1 MRSFVSLFT
10 LVCSIVSYVNAMDT
24 AMDRVLIIGA
34 GPSGLATAKV
44 FQDKGIPTDIIEK
57 RDTLESDGAGI
68 AIPANGTWALKQLGI
83 DISASARH
91 IPSMIFTDAQGDILT
106 HEDIRSIHPDGDQFY
121 SLTRKQLIDSLKN
134 GLKHP
139 ENIRMG
145 TRVSSL
151 EEKEGG
157 VRVGFSD
164 ETEGFYSLV
173 IACDGI
179 HSQIRKIFHPEERAE
194 FLNLHVWRTVIDA
207 PEIEIPTYMM
217 GGDCLVLLYPLPNG
231 KAYVYGHLFQETPT
245 EVATPFVEVFQNFG
259 GMVPSVLE
267 KMTQQGPKFYTH
279 HMEKSHSVR
288 FRPDESSHILLIGDA
303 AHGFGPMLQNG
314 AAQAFEDA
322 YVLKLLLENG
332 ASFKDLITSFEE
344 RRRPR
349 VQMVFDASNTKIR
362 VISNPVEAEAIKTS
376 VRTNGAPNVNG
387 FKILMKT
394 NP

>member
-1 MRSFVSLFT
+1 MRSFLT
-10 LVCSIVSYVNAMDT
+10 MLLLVCFPMDYANTMDT
-24 AMDRVLIIGA
+24 AMGNVLIIGA
-34 GPSGLATAKV
+34 GPSGLAAAKV
-44 FQDKGIPTDIIEK
+44 LQERGIPTDIIEK
-57 RDTLESDGAGI
+57 REDLESDGAGI
-68 AIPANGTWALKQLGI
+68 AVPANGTWALKQIGI

-91 IPSMIFTDAQGDILT
+91 VPSMIFTDAQGDILT
-106 HEDIRSIHPDGDQFY
+106 HEDIRNIHPHGNQFY
-121 SLTRKQLIDSLKN
+121 SLTRKQLMDFLKS

-139 ENIRMG
+139 ENIRLS
-145 TRVSSL
+145 TTISSL
-151 EEKEGG
+151 EEKEDG
-157 VRVGFSD
+157 VCVCFSD
-164 ETEGFYSLV
+164 KTEGFYSLV

-179 HSQIRKIFHPEERAE
+179 HSQVRKLFHPEESAE

-207 PEIEIPTYMM
+207 PEIEVPTYIM
-217 GGDCLVLLYPLPNG
+217 GGDRLVLLYPLPEG
-231 KAYVYGHLFQETPT
+231 KAYIYGHLFQEEPM
-245 EVATPFVEVFQNFG
+245 EVATPFVDVFQNFG
-259 GMVPSVLE
+259 GMVPSILE
-267 KMTQQGPKFYTH
+267 KITQQSPKFYTH

-288 FRPDESSHILLIGDA
+288 FRPDESSRILLIGDA
-303 AHGFGPMLQNG
+303 AHGCGPMLQNG

-322 YVLKLLLENG
+322 YVLKSLLENG